1 MTEQHLHE
9 PTGHEAARLL
19 YAAALRQL
27 ADLTRRMVPA
37 ERGHHP
43 SDWLREALYVQGQAQ
58 RVVDLAILVER
69 TATPRPSSWEVLGD
83 VVGISRQS
91 AQARWGDLVARND
104 LRPDQPLDEGV
115 LATHH
120 VDSGV
125 QLAEQ
130 LDAWCREHLDP
141 DDLVPPER
149 AVSVMLLPTDDP
161 VRRATMRA
169 VR

>member
-1 MTEQHLHE
+1 MTEQLPE

-27 ADLTRRMVPA
+27 ADLTRRMVPT
-37 ERGHHP
+37 ERGHYP
-43 SDWLREALYVQGQAQ
+43 SDWLHEALYVQGLAQ
-58 RVVDLAILVER
+58 RVVDLAVVVER
-69 TATPRPSSWEVLGD
+69 TATPRPTSWEALGD

-91 AQARWGDLVARND
+91 AQARWGDLAARND
-104 LRPDQPLDEGV
+104 IPRGQPIDDNV

-120 VDSGV
+120 VDTGL

-130 LDAWCREHLDP
+130 LDAWCRDHIDP
-141 DDLVPPER
+141 GDLVPSDR
-149 AVSVMLLPTDDP
+149 AVSVMLLPDTDP
-161 VRRATMRA
+161 VRRATLRA